1 MHLKPCSKPEF
12 LCNTTGWANLARP
25 VCVRVRDFQLAALD
39 ATQKPARLCFP
50 LGQDFLQARI
60 CAVSP
65 TFSVLVCLATM
76 KNKPS
81 RWNLCNNNQE
91 VIYREVVFFWQARF
105 RRNVV
110 QTLYRSIFLSAAI
123 IWLKNFEVQV
133 SKLTF
138 EIQHSD
144 PRGIM
149 QERCVHRLKNCIAL
163 HF

>member
-65 TFSVLVCLATM
+65 TFSVLVYLETM

-81 RWNLCNNNQE
+81 RWNLCNNNQD
-91 VIYREVVFFWQARF
+91 IMFREVVFFWQARF

-110 QTLYRSIFLSAAI
+110 QTLHRSIFCLLQSFGANLLRCKLANLHLEFSIPIPEELS
-123 IWLKNFEVQV
+123 
-133 SKLTF
+133 SR
-138 EIQHSD
+138 SD
-144 PRGIM
+144 
-149 QERCVHRLKNCIAL
+149 VCIA
-163 HF
+163 